1 MKMETRYGLHCHGH
15 GRTIRL
21 NAGLY
26 HIPHPLLLGH
36 RHLSLSLQPLVSV
49 RDLSFISFLVWPG
62 LHTSSF
68 GTGYRCS

>member
-1 MKMETRYGLHCHGH
+1 MATGARYDSTPGYI
-15 GRTIRL
+15 TSP
-21 NAGLY
+21 
-26 HIPHPLLLGH
+26 IPFFLATAILASPF
-36 RHLSLSLQPLVSV
+36 LQPLVSV

>member
-1 MKMETRYGLHCHGH
+1 MKMESRYGLHCHGH

-36 RHLSLSLQPLVSV
+36 RHLSLSLPSAPRLRPRPV
-49 RDLSFISFLVWPG
+49 LHFLPRLAG
-62 LHTSSF
+62 PAH
-68 GTGYRCS
+68 